1 MPVSGLLAL
10 LDDIASLADHAGA
23 MASVAARKGSA
34 AGRDVALL
42 TKAAA
47 TKTSG
52 VVTDDMA
59 VTAEQAIGIRAER
72 EIPVVLAVAR
82 GSFKNKAL
90 YLAPGALV
98 LNAVAPWAITPV
110 LMLGGTYLAFEG
122 VEKVIHWIRPHGDE
136 HGGDGGP
143 DPLLDA
149 EAFER
154 SRVDGAIRTDL
165 ILSAEIIAISLGEV
179 AAAPFVTQVL
189 ALYAISIVMTVGVYG
204 VVGGLVKLD
213 DLGLHMSEKRGAG
226 AGIGRML
233 LAGAPK
239 LLHLISIVGTFAMLM
254 VGGHILIEGIHPVEE
269 LVHHAKELV
278 PAMLSGVLGLA
289 LDIVVG
295 AIAGGIVVG
304 VAATGVFGLIA
315 KGIAR
320 LRKPS

>member
-23 MASVAARKGSA
+23 MASVAAQKGTA
-34 AGRDVALL
+34 ASRDVALL

-90 YLAPGALV
+90 YLAPGALL

-110 LMLGGTYLAFEG
+110 LMLGGTFLAFEG
-122 VEKVIHWIRPHGDE
+122 VEKVIHWIRPHAEDDAEGEDE
-136 HGGDGGP
+136 AP
-143 DPLLDA
+143 LDA

-189 ALYAISIVMTVGVYG
+189 ALYAISVVMTVGVYG
-204 VVGGLVKLD
+204 IVGGLVKLD
-213 DLGLHMSEKRGAG
+213 DLGAHMATKGGPRASV
-226 AGIGRML
+226 GRVL

-239 LLHLISIVGTFAMLM
+239 LLHVISIVGTFAMMM
-254 VGGHILIEGIHPVEE
+254 VGGHILIEGIHPIEE
-269 LVHHAKELV
+269 LVHHVKELV
-278 PAMLSGVLGLA
+278 PAALSGVLGLV
-289 LDIVVG
+289 LDVVVG
-295 AIAGGIVVG
+295 GIAGAIVAG
-304 VAATGVFGLIA
+304 VAATGLFRLIGR
-315 KGIAR
+315 GIAR
-320 LRKPS
+320 LRKGR